1 LKRRKPAVRAAR
13 TGRLPEPARTRRT
26 RQRHKSAAADAA
38 GWSGPE
44 APEEDDGEALVG
56 LDTLLP
62 VPGQDPGLAARR
74 RIEQLREEK
83 WLHDALNDFPDA

>member
-1 LKRRKPAVRAAR
+1 MKRRKPAARAAR
-13 TGRLPEPARTRRT
+13 TGRPQEPARTRRT
-26 RQRHKSAAADAA
+26 RLRRTSAAAATA
-38 GWSGPE
+38 GWSAPE